1 MIRGSRSIYVPGRS
15 RGPAVPR
22 RADPPSAFRE
32 VFGRRLGSA
41 TAGMNP
47 LALNAIAQAIQTQEG
62 YYPGSLSYQN
72 NNPGNL
78 VFAGQPGATAGP
90 GGFAVFSTYAAGYQ
104 AELNQ
109 INLDAVRGT
118 DVNGNPIDNVADLLS
133 SWAPPSANDTATYI
147 SNVTAAT
154 GYDPSAPLLSLG
166 APGDPGLVSQVSAS
180 MDATADDS
188 LDVFSGVASVPSS
201 AWLMIAGSV
210 AALFLFARR

>member
-15 RGPAVPR
+15 RGPSVPR

-32 VFGRRLGSA
+32 VFGGRLGAA
-41 TAGMNP
+41 TGGMNP

-62 YYPGSLSYQN
+62 YYPGSLAYQN

-78 VFAGQPGATAGP
+78 VYAGQTGATAGP
-90 GGFAVFSTYAAGYQ
+90 GGFAVFSSYALGYQ

-118 DVNGNPIDNVADLLS
+118 DVNGNPVEDVADLLS

-147 SNVTAAT
+147 SNVAAAT

-166 APGDPGLVSQVSAS
+166 APGDSGLASQVSAS

-188 LDVFSGVASVPSS
+188 LDVFSGVTDVPSS
-201 AWLMIAGSV
+201 AWLLV
-210 AALFLFARR
+210 AASVGLLVVFARR